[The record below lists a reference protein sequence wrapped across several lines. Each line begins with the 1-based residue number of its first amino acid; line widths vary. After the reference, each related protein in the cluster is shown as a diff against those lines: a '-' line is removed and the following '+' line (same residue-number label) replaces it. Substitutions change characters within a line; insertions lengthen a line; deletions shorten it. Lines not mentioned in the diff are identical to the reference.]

1 MRDSISY
8 IQLHYF
14 QMNTYN
20 CVVIMAHLLILCYRK
35 GIIDFVIITQ
45 HFCEIYEYIFWPS
58 HTVVYFF
65 MLKFI
70 NESKYPTF

>member
-1 MRDSISY
+1 MRDSIAY

-20 CVVIMAHLLILCYRK
+20 CVVIMAHLLILSYRK

-45 HFCEIYEYIFWPS
+45 HFCEIYEFWGN
-58 HTVVYFF
+58 VCFF
-65 MLKFI
+65 
-70 NESKYPTF
+70 TFAYSGLLFHAEIYK